1 MKRITIIAAVLALG
15 LTACSFFNKGN
26 LIDNSTTEDGTYQCE
41 VALEG
46 GSGRAT
52 VESPA
57 EVVVSGDS
65 KTVKLVWSSSHYDYM
80 LVDGVRYDN
89 EANVDENSVFT
100 IPFSSFD
107 ESFDVIGDTTAMS
120 TPHEVEYKLSVFSP
134 GTTASTRLPLEG
146 RERSGGPLV
155 RADRSSSG
163 DKLLIPSSLKY
174 TSSLPLQYATQFT
187 VDYYQDKN
195 GKDYSFI
202 TIGIGD
208 MTQYFLYGDGASKIS
223 GLSSNIT
230 CLDSVDKTY
239 LVSTSVM
246 DLISSIDGLDNVR
259 LSGTDS
265 KDWFIKEAKE
275 KMKSGDILYA
285 GKYSAPD
292 YELLLTEGC
301 NLAIENTMIYHKP
314 SVKEKLEALGIPVIV
329 EQSSYEKNP
338 LGRLEWIKLYGL
350 LYNKMDEANDIFE
363 KQVKRVGK
371 VEEKSNTG
379 LKVAVFSISS
389 NGQVVVRRPGD
400 YISTMVGMAGGNY
413 VPTNINESEDTAVST
428 VKITMEDFYL
438 QAADADVLIYNST
451 IEGELSSIDEL
462 VAKAEILADFKAVKE
477 NSVYCIEKS
486 YFQRTSDVA
495 ELIEDIHNVLVK
507 EDESLTFIYQLED

>member
-1 MKRITIIAAVLALG
+1 M
-15 LTACSFFNKGN
+15 
-26 LIDNSTTEDGTYQCE
+26 
-41 VALEG
+41 EG
-46 GSGRAT
+46 GSGKAT

-57 EVVVSGDS
+57 EVSVTGEN

-80 LVDGVRYDN
+80 LVDGVRFDN
-89 EANVDENSVFT
+89 EATPEEHSVFT
-100 IPFSSFD
+100 IPFSQFD
-107 ESFDVIGDTTAMS
+107 KAFTVIGDTTAMS
-120 TPHEVEYKLSVFSP
+120 TPHEIEYTLTVYSPDNENEDAAAEKEVLSES
-134 GTTASTRLPLEG
+134 ASIKPDL
-146 RERSGGPLV
+146 SGYTYV
-155 RADRSSSG
+155 
-163 DKLLIPSSLKY
+163 SSLK
-174 TSSLPLQYATQFT
+174 LQYATEYS
-187 VDYYQDKN
+187 VDFYQDEN
-195 GKDYSFI
+195 GNQFSFI
-202 TIGIGD
+202 TIGEGD
-208 MTQYFLYGDGASKIS
+208 AAQYFIYPEKAGTFKGNVKGATVLGAI
-223 GLSSNIT
+223 
-230 CLDSVDKTY
+230 DKTY

-246 DLISSIDGLDNVR
+246 DLLESIDALSNVR
-259 LSGTDS
+259 LSGTDIN
-265 KDWFIKEAKE
+265 DWYIPQAK
-275 KMKSGDILYA
+275 KLMKSKDILYA

-338 LGRLEWIKLYGL
+338 LGRLEWIKFYGL

-495 ELIEDIHNVLVK
+495 ELIEDIHNILVK
-507 EDESLTFIYQLED
+507 EDESLSFIYQLED